1 MLGEFRYALR
11 SLARSRGFT
20 IAAILTLAIGIGAA
34 TAIYSVV
41 DTVLLQPLP
50 FPDSDRLVRLI
61 EHFPTNVPTRP
72 VMQRGITHQEF
83 LDWRGQ
89 SKTLQDATAVIG
101 MAQRMV
107 KTPDGAAGLWGVAVS
122 SNLFEML
129 RVQAMLGRTLSAADD
144 LNPDVVVLSHDTWRR
159 HFRSDPAIL
168 GKAIELR
175 AGALVTPRPPRVLTV
190 VGVLPAD
197 FELTTGAADYFAP
210 IVLAPGSGSPQ
221 VITLARLAPGV
232 SLEAASEE
240 ATRMGNAIRPAWPA
254 DRPPLEG
261 PRFEVLNVKDEAVAP
276 LRPALRVLLA
286 AVGIVLLIV
295 CANVANLMLA
305 RGTARQRELAVRL
318 AIGASRMQVIRQVFA
333 ESILLA
339 VAGGALGAVL
349 GAAGV
354 ILVKQLAVVDAP
366 GIFRLMF
373 GDTILPRAHEVA
385 VSWRLAAI
393 AFSVAAITCI
403 AFALLPALNLSR
415 VNQLQTLAGRGTGAT
430 GHAARLRSLLVV
442 GQLALAT
449 TLLVGAALLV
459 GSFARLSTFD
469 KGYDAANVL
478 AFNLLFPD
486 QYSTARKG
494 EVIETLLGRFR
505 ANPEVRAA
513 GFARHGL
520 LIGEELYV
528 GTFVPPGRT
537 REEMR
542 GIRTRSVSD
551 GFLTAMAVPILEG
564 REFSPED
571 SGSAPLVIVMNRSAA
586 KRYFGDRSAIGQQM
600 TWHVGKGSSQATVIG
615 VVEDV
620 RQESATDPL
629 VPEIFFDYRQFLARF
644 DGDRPQGQNE
654 TAIGFLS
661 FALRTAGDPGS
672 QVPRVREV
680 INGVDPNIGIDAIV
694 PLEKLE
700 ASSRARERFYA
711 VLLGIFAAVAG
722 LLGSIGVYGVL
733 SYAVTQRTQEIGV
746 RVALGALRSQV
757 LWLILRRGGV
767 LTAAGIVLG
776 LGGAGGAARYLQSM
790 LFGVKPTDAT
800 TFAAVAAAFA
810 AVAMAA
816 CYLPARRAT
825 TVDPV
830 VALRHE

>member
-1 MLGEFRYALR
+1 M
-11 SLARSRGFT
+11 RG
-20 IAAILTLAIGIGAA
+20 
-34 TAIYSVV
+34 
-41 DTVLLQPLP
+41 
-50 FPDSDRLVRLI
+50 
-61 EHFPTNVPTRP
+61 
-72 VMQRGITHQEF
+72 
-83 LDWRGQ
+83 
-89 SKTLQDATAVIG
+89 
-101 MAQRMV
+101 
-107 KTPDGAAGLWGVAVS
+107 
-122 SNLFEML
+122 
-129 RVQAMLGRTLSAADD
+129 
-144 LNPDVVVLSHDTWRR
+144 
-159 HFRSDPAIL
+159 
-168 GKAIELR
+168 
-175 AGALVTPRPPRVLTV
+175 
-190 VGVLPAD
+190 
-197 FELTTGAADYFAP
+197 
-210 IVLAPGSGSPQ
+210 
-221 VITLARLAPGV
+221 
-232 SLEAASEE
+232 
-240 ATRMGNAIRPAWPA
+240 
-254 DRPPLEG
+254 
-261 PRFEVLNVKDEAVAP
+261 
-276 LRPALRVLLA
+276 LRP
-286 AVGIVLLIV
+286 
-295 CANVANLMLA
+295 
-305 RGTARQRELAVRL
+305 
-318 AIGASRMQVIRQVFA
+318 
-333 ESILLA
+333 
-339 VAGGALGAVL
+339 
-349 GAAGV
+349 
-354 ILVKQLAVVDAP
+354 
-366 GIFRLMF
+366 
-373 GDTILPRAHEVA
+373 
-385 VSWRLAAI
+385 
-393 AFSVAAITCI
+393 
-403 AFALLPALNLSR
+403 
-415 VNQLQTLAGRGTGAT
+415 
-430 GHAARLRSLLVV
+430 
-442 GQLALAT
+442 
-449 TLLVGAALLV
+449 
-459 GSFARLSTFD
+459 
-469 KGYDAANVL
+469 
-478 AFNLLFPD
+478 
-486 QYSTARKG
+486 
-494 EVIETLLGRFR
+494 
-505 ANPEVRAA
+505 
-513 GFARHGL
+513 
-520 LIGEELYV
+520 
-528 GTFVPPGRT
+528 
-537 REEMR
+537 
-542 GIRTRSVSD
+542 RSVSD

-564 REFSPED
+564 REFSPAD
-571 SGSAPLVIVMNRSAA
+571 SGSAPLVIVMNRSAT